1 MYQIAEAFC
10 QLSILAFY
18 LRIATSP
25 KLRTTTYVL
34 MGIVTCFGIGNTGA
48 MMFQCQSISFFWNG
62 WKGETSGRCTVDVR
76 LFGFIRGAIEIM
88 LDVAI
93 LSLPL
98 PMLARLQMS
107 WRKKI
112 QIMSMFCVGFVI
124 FIVSC
129 LRLWALVR
137 FDQSSN
143 PICKFFSS
151 CFAPMTDSI
160 TIDDNV
166 SGVYWCVT
174 EANLFTVVACMPA
187 MHAIYQHTLRR
198 LYGRSESS
206 GNSSY
211 GFSHDRRRVRRSANR
226 LSLGGIA
233 KAVDIKVNREDGSE
247 SDVALVDRVNY

>member
-25 KLRTTTYVL
+25 KLRTTTFIL

-48 MMFQCQSISFFWNG
+48 MIFQCQPVSFFWDG

-107 WRKKI
+107 RKKKV
-112 QIMSMFCVGFVI
+112 QIISMFAVGFII

-129 LRLWALVR
+129 LR
-137 FDQSSN
+137 
-143 PICKFFSS
+143 
-151 CFAPMTDSI
+151 
-160 TIDDNV
+160 
-166 SGVYWCVT
+166 
-174 EANLFTVVACMPA
+174 
-187 MHAIYQHTLRR
+187 
-198 LYGRSESS
+198 
-206 GNSSY
+206 
-211 GFSHDRRRVRRSANR
+211 
-226 LSLGGIA
+226 
-233 KAVDIKVNREDGSE
+233 
-247 SDVALVDRVNY
+247 

>member
-1 MYQIAEAFC
+1 MYQIAEALC

-25 KLRTTTYVL
+25 KLQTTTYIL
-34 MGIVTCFGIGNTGA
+34 MGIVTGFGIGNTGA
-48 MMFQCQSISFFWNG
+48 MMFQCQPISFFWDG
-62 WKGETSGRCTVDVR
+62 WKGGTSGLCTVDVR

-107 WRKKI
+107 WKKKV
-112 QIMSMFCVGFVI
+112 QIISMFAVGFII

-143 PICKFFSS
+143 PTCEYCSS
-151 CFAPMTDSI
+151 CWLHND
-160 TIDDNV
+160 
-166 SGVYWCVT
+166 
-174 EANLFTVVACMPA
+174 
-187 MHAIYQHTLRR
+187 
-198 LYGRSESS
+198 
-206 GNSSY
+206 
-211 GFSHDRRRVRRSANR
+211 
-226 LSLGGIA
+226 
-233 KAVDIKVNREDGSE
+233 
-247 SDVALVDRVNY
+247 